1 MSKEKNLNIKLLSFS
16 IILSIILLYGIN
28 LYFSR
33 DTKLLGKWH
42 ETDTMLT
49 QLDPNY
55 KKMDIEF
62 YKDKMIISGKSLNVE
77 YKYKH
82 EKSEALIFSDGW
94 VLKVSFVDNG
104 EIYTVLSDGRPR
116 RFKKI

>member
-1 MSKEKNLNIKLLSFS
+1 
-16 IILSIILLYGIN
+16 
-28 LYFSR
+28 
-33 DTKLLGKWH
+33 
-42 ETDTMLT
+42 MLT

-62 YKDKMIISGKSLNVE
+62 YTDKMIITGKILNVE
-77 YKYKH
+77 YKYKK
-82 EKSEALIFSDGW
+82 ENSEVLIFSDGW

-104 EIYTVLSDGRPR
+104 EIYMVLDDGRPR